1 MKSKYLVLIPIII
14 IFTVIILLVV
24 PKNNYDYSNLEVFF
38 KQTYNKKIRI
48 NLSSNEKIKLKNKL
62 KKVRFSEVSDQKK
75 CMIFGAY
82 TLYFDNKEIIFDS
95 DCSIV
100 LFKNSKTDKYKAVS
114 FPKSLKKYI
123 IDLVKESVKWH

>member
-1 MKSKYLVLIPIII
+1 MKKKCLFLIPITIITIVII
-14 IFTVIILLVV
+14 ILVV

-62 KKVRFSEVSDQKK
+62 KKVRFSEVSDQTK
-75 CMIFGAY
+75 CMILGEY
-82 TLYFDNKEIIFDS
+82 TLYFDNKEITFDS
-95 DCSIV
+95 SCSIV

-114 FPKSLKKYI
+114 FPESLKKYI
-123 IDLVKESVKWH
+123 IDLVKESVK

>member
-1 MKSKYLVLIPIII
+1 MKSKYLVLILIII

-38 KQTYNKKIRI
+38 KQTNNKKIRI

-62 KKVRFSEVSDQKK
+62 KKVRFSEVRDQKK
-75 CMIFGAY
+75 CMIFGEY
-82 TLYFDNKEIIFDS
+82 TLYFDNKEITFDS
-95 DCSIV
+95 SCSIV
-100 LFKNSKTDKYKAVS
+100 LFKNSKTDKYKEVS

-123 IDLVKESVKWH
+123 IDLVKESVK

>member
-1 MKSKYLVLIPIII
+1 MKKKCLFLIPITII
-14 IFTVIILLVV
+14 IIVIIILVV
-24 PKNNYDYSNLEVFF
+24 PKNNYDYSNLKVFF
-38 KQTYNKKIRI
+38 KQTNNKKTRI
-48 NLSSNEKIKLKNKL
+48 NLSSSEKIKLKNKL
-62 KKVRFSEVSDQKK
+62 KKVRFSEVSDQTK
-75 CMIFGAY
+75 CMVFGAY

-123 IDLVKESVKWH
+123 IDLVKESVK

>member
-62 KKVRFSEVSDQKK
+62 KKVRFSEVRDQTK
-75 CMIFGAY
+75 CMVFGAY

-123 IDLVKESVKWH
+123 IDLVKESVK